1 MKKHVLVF
9 SALTLATSAA
19 FAWTPGS
26 QQCVDWLRQ
35 HGSNHPDCAGTT
47 LPPATPAAPP
57 VLTAEQQQAQAAI
70 AAILA
75 RLSQEQ
81 TATGGNAS
89 ATGGLSQNDLRV
101 VSDNWNLL
109 APAMQNEFR
118 ATISGMNSSS
128 RVQLENAIN
137 NASSAT
143 ASANGA
149 AGNTTVIGGTTYAV
163 SYPVAG
169 AKVELAPVIQQ
180 VGSISITI
188 STCGGDFD
196 IEEHYGI
203 VANSHAL
210 VGLVSVTRSNGA
222 VYKKVP
228 KAGSRLE
235 YGEWYVTGETIVGG
249 QIKLVQ
255 EQLITGFQSETHAY
269 IVGSNA
275 SSGLNFN
282 GQNGA
287 AATGNGAG
295 VQTYGNYIIKHAC
308 SMTRTRTLTPVPSA
322 PPTALI
328 VVPPPPPA
336 PPAAAEPSLDL
347 KKEPRVTGRVIFTG
361 PHTPKDDGKCPVTQ
375 PDGSVK
381 RVPKRTPQDIC
392 GSKLETAPTVVDGK
406 GKGMKVDG
414 K

>member
-1 MKKHVLVF
+1 MVF
-9 SALTLATSAA
+9 SVLSLATSAA
-19 FAWTPGS
+19 LAWTPGS

-47 LPPATPAAPP
+47 LPPATPATPS
-57 VLTAEQQQAQAAI
+57 VLTAEQQQQQAQQAI

-75 RLSQEQ
+75 RLQQEQ

-89 ATGGLSQNDLRV
+89 ATGGLSQNDLQV
-101 VSDNWNLL
+101 VNDNWNRLS
-109 APAMQNEFR
+109 ASAQNEFR

-128 RVQLENAIN
+128 SARTQLENAIN

-143 ASANGA
+143 STASANGA
-149 AGNTTVIGGTTYAV
+149 AGNTTTTTIGGTTYSV

-169 AKVELAPVIQQ
+169 AKVELAPIIQQ
-180 VGSISITI
+180 VGNISVTI

-210 VGLVSVTRSNGA
+210 AGLVSITRGNGA

-228 KAGSRLE
+228 KPGSKLE
-235 YGEWYVTGETIVGG
+235 YGEWNVTGETIVGG
-249 QIKLVQ
+249 QVKLIQ
-255 EQLITGFQSETHAY
+255 EQLVTGFQSETHAY

-308 SMTRTRTLTPVPSA
+308 SMTRTRMLTP
-322 PPTALI
+322 
-328 VVPPPPPA
+328 VPPPPPRTGLIVPS
-336 PPAAAEPSLDL
+336 PPEPSLDL

-361 PHTPKDDGKCPVTQ
+361 PHTPRDDGKCPVTQ
-375 PDGSVK
+375 PDGSIK